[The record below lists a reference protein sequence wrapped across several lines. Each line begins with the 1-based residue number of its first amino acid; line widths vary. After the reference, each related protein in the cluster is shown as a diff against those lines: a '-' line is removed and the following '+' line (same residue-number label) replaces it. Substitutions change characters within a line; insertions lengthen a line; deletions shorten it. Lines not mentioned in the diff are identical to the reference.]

1 MMNEQITLRATDARR
16 ARSSVRRRLTEYGA
30 AREHVIAVEAVVG
43 EFLATC
49 NEAGL
54 VGHAHLIIETFPLLT
69 SVRLR
74 CSRDVTITDDPF
86 GLRARVLER
95 LTTTSGKRT
104 NADGTTDLFAEVPR
118 RMD

>member
-1 MMNEQITLRATDARR
+1 MLNDLISLRASDARR
-16 ARSSVRRRLTEYGA
+16 ARSRVRRTLTEYGA
-30 AREHVIAVEAVVG
+30 SEEHVVAVEAVVG
-43 EFLATC
+43 EFLGTC
-49 NEAGL
+49 SDAGL
-54 VGHAHLIIETFPLLT
+54 NGSAQLIIETFPLLT

-74 CSRDVTITDDPF
+74 CPRDFRITEDPF

-118 RMD
+118 RVA

>member
-1 MMNEQITLRATDARR
+1 MLNEQINLRASDARR
-16 ARSSVRRRLTEYGA
+16 ARSSVRRRLA
-30 AREHVIAVEAVVG
+30 ADGMSDEHVDAVEAVIA

-49 NEAGL
+49 NDAGL
-54 VGHAHLIIETFPLLT
+54 EGSANLIVETFPLLT

-74 CSRDVTITDDPF
+74 CPRDVGMTDDPF

-118 RMD
+118 RVA